1 MCSGLCEN
9 TDLCNSTGVHCSD
22 KNSLILIRSLLLLA
36 KVANTAPIAFFPSA
50 SAKVVITTDQGIR
63 GGKIIPL
70 KETVDKAVQDCD
82 CVEKVFVSQRTGANV
97 PMTKRDIP
105 LQEVAI

>member
-1 MCSGLCEN
+1 M
-9 TDLCNSTGVHCSD
+9 NSAPLSF
-22 KNSLILIRSLLLLA
+22 SL
-36 KVANTAPIAFFPSA
+36 SA

-70 KETVDKAVQDCD
+70 KETVDKAVRDCD
-82 CVEKVFVSQRTGANV
+82 CVEKVFVSERTGASV

-105 LQEVAI
+105 LKEVAV